1 MRGDKTEKSKWAIC
15 GMIVGAIAVGIGIV
29 NPYSIINPDV
39 SAFGLVILFVSLFA
53 FLICAFYYSD
63 DKGLD
68 KGEIRRSI
76 TITFIVMYV
85 AFLCLSLA
93 PSNAVLDFKGDNT
106 FINNFHNAI
115 LVILAF
121 YFGSRAF
128 EVGMGA
134 RTKIRDWAKIF
145 KIEKVENMTTG
156 ELKEKMKDKIKG
168 KNAEELKKL
177 IEDMIERE

>member
-1 MRGDKTEKSKWAIC
+1 
-15 GMIVGAIAVGIGIV
+15 
-29 NPYSIINPDV
+29 
-39 SAFGLVILFVSLFA
+39 
-53 FLICAFYYSD
+53 
-63 DKGLD
+63 
-68 KGEIRRSI
+68 
-76 TITFIVMYV
+76 
-85 AFLCLSLA
+85 
-93 PSNAVLDFKGDNT
+93 
-106 FINNFHNAI
+106 
-115 LVILAF
+115 VILAF